1 MNLIMDTYS
10 IDKCLS
16 PFRYRMWLIRYI
28 ILKKREVFMK
38 EIGLKLKTRREENGV
53 TAEEAAED
61 LKLRPSQIIDI
72 EEGNIKNFKDV
83 FYLKYFIRDY
93 AKYLGLDSEKILDEF
108 NEYLFDETSKI
119 PVDLIKEAKK
129 EKNET
134 LSNEKSSPYTKSS
147 KRKISI
153 PKIIIGLG
161 VIIVLIV
168 VGYVLVSNYKG
179 NDFSDNNITYSIRR

>member
-16 PFRYRMWLIRYI
+16 PFRYRMWLIGYI

-93 AKYLGLDSEKILDEF
+93 AKYLGLDAEAIVDEF
-108 NEYLFDETSKI
+108 NEFLFDYTSKI
-119 PVDLIKEAKK
+119 PIKDIEEAKNSK
-129 EKNET
+129 KNE
-134 LSNEKSSPYTKSS
+134 KKKVVSPYTLVD
-147 KRKISI
+147 KRKFSI
-153 PKIIIGLG
+153 PKY
-161 VIIVLIV
+161 VIIVMVVFGLLLI
-168 VGYVLVSNYKG
+168 GYVVINSLQ
-179 NDFSDNNITYSIRR
+179 NDDFQEDEISYLEKR